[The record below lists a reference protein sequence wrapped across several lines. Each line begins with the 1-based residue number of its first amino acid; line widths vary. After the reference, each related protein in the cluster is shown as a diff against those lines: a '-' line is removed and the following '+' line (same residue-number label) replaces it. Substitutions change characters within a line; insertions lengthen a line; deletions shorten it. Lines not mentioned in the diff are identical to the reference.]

1 MDIAKF
7 LEEATALPGLP
18 GYEDAAAAYIRK
30 CLEPYAD
37 EVRIGALGSVIARFG
52 TEGPRVIVC
61 AHQDEIGLVITKIE
75 DDGSL
80 RITCT
85 GGVDPR
91 ILPAHEVRV
100 LAKDGPLYGVVGAKP
115 PHLTSAKDREKAL
128 DMEDLYVD
136 IGYGAEKVRELVR
149 VGDMCQ
155 LTGPTRALAGDR
167 LTGKT
172 MDDRAGVASMVVL
185 AEELSRMRV
194 PAQVFLVA
202 TSQEETSFAGATA
215 ATYEID
221 PDFGIAVDVTHGEGP
236 GTGKYEAFPLD
247 KPTIAIGPNLHP
259 MLTKRL
265 QETAKRIGV
274 PYEKEIVPD
283 FTGTD
288 AIPMQIT
295 RTGVPSV
302 LISIPL
308 KYMHTTVETLSSEA
322 VRLTGRLMAG
332 FIDDVARDWGN
343 LQWY

>member
-7 LEEATALPGLP
+7 LKEVTALPGLP
-18 GYEDAAAAYIRK
+18 GYEDAAAAYIRG
-30 CLEPYAD
+30 CFEPYAD
-37 EVRIGALGSVIARFG
+37 EIRIGALGSVIARVG

-75 DDGSL
+75 DDGCL

-100 LAKDGPLYGVVGAKP
+100 LAKDGPLYGVIGAKP
-115 PHLTSAKDREKAL
+115 PHLTNPKDREKAL
-128 DMEDLYVD
+128 EMESLFVD
-136 IGYGAEKVRELVR
+136 IGYDAEKARKLVQ

-155 LTGPTRALAGDR
+155 LIGPTQALAGDR

-172 MDDRAGVASMVVL
+172 MDDRAGVASVIVL
-185 AEELSRMRV
+185 AEELSRMRA

-202 TSQEETSFAGATA
+202 TSQEETSFGGATT
-215 ATYEID
+215 ATYDID

-247 KPTIAIGPNLHP
+247 KPTIAVGPNLHP

-265 QETAKRIGV
+265 METAKRIGV
-274 PYEKEIVPD
+274 PYEKEIVPGYS
-283 FTGTD
+283 GTD
-288 AIPMQIT
+288 AVPMQIS
-295 RTGVPSV
+295 RLGVPSV
-302 LISIPL
+302 LVSIPL
-308 KYMHTTVETLSSEA
+308 KYMHTTVETLSVDA

-343 LQWY
+343 LKWY